1 MLFTLSFLCPEY
13 KITHTFLLSI
23 VVSINIT
30 FLVCRSYPFGARD
43 TPSGHTIP
51 LRGTRCRGGH
61 HLSLIFL
68 YDNHISSFTAYAA
81 GARPFLIRGKGAK
94 AYQGEEPAV
103 PLLGTSP
110 PEIVCA
116 KKNEVLSL
124 CCVPVG
130 LWIASAFALQKLIR
144 KICMIPS
151 FTFSL

>member
-94 AYQGEEPAV
+94 AYQGEEPTV

-116 KKNEVLSL
+116 KKRKCCRSAAPQSVCGLQALLL
-124 CCVPVG
+124 CK
-130 LWIASAFALQKLIR
+130 S
-144 KICMIPS
+144 
-151 FTFSL
+151 